1 MEQSPKPKL
10 RPKLKL
16 SYDDLKKI
24 ERVVNEEAK
33 GEGVEGRNA
42 IRGVI
47 FNRLMSDRFP
57 DTVDEVLSPREF
69 EPVGKYGSIDNIPVD
84 QDTLNE
90 RLTEMADYIQY
101 GEDASKGSTFF
112 LNKKLAKKRK
122 TDFGGKDGMT
132 IGNHTFYKSYE
143 GQEPVEDVNF
153 SHNIEVYYPEGY
165 AKGGVAMD
173 EQMDAVFKSSRA
185 EKDPVSGNDVPPGS
199 LPEEV
204 RDDIPAQLSEGE
216 YVVPADVLR
225 FYGLKFFEDLRENA
239 KIELAR
245 MDRDG
250 RIGGEPIAVMEV
262 SELSPE
268 EMEELEAIGA
278 AVGGYITQQPTQSTQ
293 ADPYQQQQMMYRQGA
308 PVAQGNAGYAYGGQ
322 VRKGYAPGGLENGEP
337 VTNAPV
343 NVTEETPDFTQPT
356 FTAPDLL
363 SQFGAGFSFT
373 QPSQAAPTEYTTV
386 TLYGPEGDI
395 ITLTLPTQQKLYEE
409 KIKEGYTTEQV
420 AVTTET
426 EVGKDDGAP
435 TPKRG
440 LKEPEIDVD
449 NIPKEELL
457 KTAQGLST
465 MNKIA
470 TAIATSAGLPVAA
483 FVNAKGVAKY
493 NDILDRLAKEDPE
506 AFEKSGLKKKGSIF
520 GGESSLYENLEDT
533 DGKEGPSFGDTW
545 LGDLLGFDDDGF
557 GVQGDSLRDSLRGSR
572 RDGSTTAATTPSSNN
587 DDDGPSPAPSPT
599 VIPTG
604 ATIATGTVLNNPDD
618 PVVSTIDASG
628 NEVVQ
633 NQSSLTAGQQAAMDW
648 DE

>member
-1 MEQSPKPKL
+1 MDQSPRPKL

-239 KIELAR
+239 KVELAR

-250 RIGGEPIAVMEV
+250 RIGGEPIAVMEI

-293 ADPYQQQQMMYRQGA
+293 VDPYQQQQMMYRQGA

-322 VRKGYAPGGLENGEP
+322 VRKGYAPGGLEDGDT

-373 QPSQAAPTEYTTV
+373 QPSQVTPTEYTTV
-386 TLYGPEGDI
+386 TLYGPSGDI

-409 KIKEGYTTEQV
+409 KIAEGYTTEQV

-426 EVGKDDGAP
+426 SVGKDDSGDTSP
-435 TPKRG
+435 QPKST
-440 LKEPEIDVD
+440 KELDVSAIASED
-449 NIPKEELL
+449 LE
-457 KTAQGLST
+457 KTAKGLST
-465 MNKIA
+465 MNNIA
-470 TAIATSAGLPVAA
+470 TAIASTVGLPVAA
-483 FVNAKGVAKY
+483 FVNTAGVAKY
-493 NDILDRLAKEDPE
+493 NDIIERMDSEGIEHDLER
-506 AFEKSGLKKKGSIF
+506 KGSIF
-520 GGESSLYENLEDT
+520 GGESSLFENLQDT
-533 DGKEGPSFGDTW
+533 SGDNKVGFADTW
-545 LGDLLGFDDDGF
+545 LGDLLGFDGEA
-557 GVQGDSLRDSLRGSR
+557 GVQGASLSASRAGARRGEVADDSN
-572 RDGSTTAATTPSSNN
+572 NN
-587 DDDGPSPAPSPT
+587 DDDGFNESSAAASNFSS
-599 VIPTG
+599 
-604 ATIATGTVLNNPDD
+604 AATGLTTVRDSDGGSRN
-618 PVVSTIDASG
+618 VTTYDADKVK
-628 NEVVQ
+628 E
-633 NQSSLTAGQQAAMDW
+633 TAKTTRVGGR
-648 DE
+648 

>member
-69 EPVGKYGSIDNIPVD
+69 EPVGKYGSVDKIPVD
-84 QDTLNE
+84 EQTLNE

-122 TDFGGKDGMT
+122 TDFDGKDGMT

-153 SHNIEVYYPEGY
+153 SHNIEVYYPDGY

-185 EKDPVSGNDVPPGS
+185 EVDPVSGNDVPPGS
-199 LPEEV
+199 LPKEV

-239 KIELAR
+239 KVELAR

-250 RIGGEPIAVMEV
+250 RIGGEPIAVMEI

-293 ADPYQQQQMMYRQGA
+293 SDPYQQQQMMYRQGA
-308 PVAQGNAGYAYGGQ
+308 PVAVGNAGYAYGG
-322 VRKGYAPGGLENGEP
+322 VVKGYAPGGLEDGDT

-343 NVTEETPDFTQPT
+343 NVQDDDLISSVDDDDFTQPT
-356 FTAPDLL
+356 FTKQDLL

-373 QPSQAAPTEYTTV
+373 QPSEAEYTTV

-395 ITLTLPTQQKLYEE
+395 ITLTLPTQKDLYEQKLS
-409 KIKEGYTTEQV
+409 EGYTTEQV
-420 AVTTET
+420 NVSTQTSVGRGGGGGGSGSRGSKQPEL
-426 EVGKDDGAP
+426 EVSA
-435 TPKRG
+435 
-440 LKEPEIDVD
+440 
-449 NIPKEELL
+449 IPKEDLE

-470 TAIATSAGLPVAA
+470 TAIAANVGLPVAA
-483 FVNAKGVAKY
+483 LINTAGVAKY
-493 NDILDRLAKEDPE
+493 NDIIERMDAEGIKHDLER
-506 AFEKSGLKKKGSIF
+506 KGSIF
-520 GGESSLYENLEDT
+520 GGESSLFGNLKDT
-533 DGKEGPSFGDTW
+533 GGELDKDGNVIGDGKVSFGDTW
-545 LGDLLGFDDDGF
+545 LGDLLGFDGKA
-557 GVQGDSLRDSLRGSR
+557 GVQGDNLRDSFGGSR
-572 RDGSTTAATTPSSNN
+572 RTGDDDDNDGGSPAVTPSSNN
-587 DDDGPSPAPSPT
+587 NQGTSSGTTYAQGESPLEKQIASEVESVQDDYITS
-599 VIPTG
+599 
-604 ATIATGTVLNNPDD
+604 
-618 PVVSTIDASG
+618 AS
-628 NEVVQ
+628 
-633 NQSSLTAGQQAAMDW
+633 AG
-648 DE
+648 

>member
-1 MEQSPKPKL
+1 MDQSPRPKL

-225 FYGLKFFEDLRENA
+225 FYGMKFFEDLRKQA
-239 KIELAR
+239 KIELAQ

-250 RIGGEPIAVMEV
+250 RIGGEPIAVMEI

-293 ADPYQQQQMMYRQGA
+293 ADPYQQQQMMYRQGS
-308 PVAQGNAGYAYGGQ
+308 PVAMGNTGYAYGGA
-322 VRKGYAPGGLENGEP
+322 VKGYAPGGLEDGEP

-373 QPSQAAPTEYTTV
+373 QPSQTTPTEYTTV

-449 NIPKEELL
+449 NIPKDELL

-533 DGKEGPSFGDTW
+533 DGKKGPSFGDTW
-545 LGDLLGFDDDGF
+545 LGDLLGFDEDGF
-557 GVQGDSLRDSLRGSR
+557 GVQGDSLSQSLRGSR

-587 DDDGPSPAPSPT
+587 DNGPSPSPTPT

-618 PVVSTIDASG
+618 PVVSTIDDSG
-628 NEVVQ
+628 NEVLQ
-633 NQSSLTAGQQAAMDW
+633 NESSLTAGQQAAMDW

>member
-1 MEQSPKPKL
+1 ME
-10 RPKLKL
+10 
-16 SYDDLKKI
+16 I
-24 ERVVNEEAK
+24 
-33 GEGVEGRNA
+33 
-42 IRGVI
+42 
-47 FNRLMSDRFP
+47 
-57 DTVDEVLSPREF
+57 
-69 EPVGKYGSIDNIPVD
+69 
-84 QDTLNE
+84 
-90 RLTEMADYIQY
+90 
-101 GEDASKGSTFF
+101 
-112 LNKKLAKKRK
+112 
-122 TDFGGKDGMT
+122 
-132 IGNHTFYKSYE
+132 
-143 GQEPVEDVNF
+143 
-153 SHNIEVYYPEGY
+153 
-165 AKGGVAMD
+165 
-173 EQMDAVFKSSRA
+173 
-185 EKDPVSGNDVPPGS
+185 
-199 LPEEV
+199 
-204 RDDIPAQLSEGE
+204 
-216 YVVPADVLR
+216 
-225 FYGLKFFEDLRENA
+225 
-239 KIELAR
+239 
-245 MDRDG
+245 
-250 RIGGEPIAVMEV
+250 

-293 ADPYQQQQMMYRQGA
+293 ADPYQQQQMMYRQGS
-308 PVAQGNAGYAYGGQ
+308 PVAMGNTGYAYGGA
-322 VRKGYAPGGLENGEP
+322 VKGYAPGGLEDGEP

-373 QPSQAAPTEYTTV
+373 QPSQTTPTEYTTV

-449 NIPKEELL
+449 NIPKDELL

-493 NDILDRLAKEDPE
+493 NDILERMDAEGIEHDLERR
-506 AFEKSGLKKKGSIF
+506 GSIF
-520 GGESSLYENLEDT
+520 GGESGLYENLEDT
-533 DGKEGPSFGDTW
+533 DGTPGASFGDTW
-545 LGDLLGFDDDGF
+545 LGDLLGFDEDGF
-557 GVQGDSLRDSLRGSR
+557 GVQGDSLSQSLRGSR
-572 RDGSTTAATTPSSNN
+572 RDGPTTAATTPSSNN
-587 DDDGPSPAPSPT
+587 DDGPSPAPTPT

-604 ATIATGTVLNNPDD
+604 ATLATGTVLNNPDD
-618 PVVSTIDASG
+618 PVVSTIDDSG
-628 NEVVQ
+628 NEVLQ
-633 NQSSLTAGQQAAMDW
+633 NESSLTAGQQAAMDW

>member
-69 EPVGKYGSIDNIPVD
+69 EPVGKYGSVDKIPVD
-84 QDTLNE
+84 ENTLNE

-199 LPEEV
+199 LPKEV

-239 KIELAR
+239 KVELAR

-250 RIGGEPIAVMEV
+250 RIGGEPIAVMEI

-293 ADPYQQQQMMYRQGA
+293 ADPYQQQQMMYRQGS
-308 PVAQGNAGYAYGGQ
+308 PVAMGNTGYAYGGA
-322 VRKGYAPGGLENGEP
+322 VKGYAPGGLEDGDT

-343 NVTEETPDFTQPT
+343 NVQDDDLISSVDDDDFTQPT
-356 FTAPDLL
+356 FTKQDLL

-373 QPSQAAPTEYTTV
+373 QPSEAEYTTV

-395 ITLTLPTQQKLYEE
+395 ITLTLPTQKDLYEQKLS
-409 KIKEGYTTEQV
+409 EGYTTEQV
-420 AVTTET
+420 NVSTQTSVGRGGGGGGSGTRGPKQPEL
-426 EVGKDDGAP
+426 EVSA
-435 TPKRG
+435 
-440 LKEPEIDVD
+440 
-449 NIPKEELL
+449 IPKEDLE

-470 TAIATSAGLPVAA
+470 TAIAANVGLPVAA
-483 FVNAKGVAKY
+483 LINTAGVAKY
-493 NDILDRLAKEDPE
+493 NDIIERMDAEGIKHDLER
-506 AFEKSGLKKKGSIF
+506 KGSIF
-520 GGESSLYENLEDT
+520 GGESSLFGNLKDT
-533 DGKEGPSFGDTW
+533 GGELDKDGNVIGDGKVSFGDTW
-545 LGDLLGFDDDGF
+545 LGDLLGFDGKA
-557 GVQGDSLRDSLRGSR
+557 GVQGDSLSKSFGGSR
-572 RDGSTTAATTPSSNN
+572 RTGGDDDKTPAPKSPGNN
-587 DDDGPSPAPSPT
+587 DKTSSGTTYAQGESPLEKQ
-599 VIPTG
+599 
-604 ATIATGTVLNNPDD
+604 IAKEVEAVKTENDYVT
-618 PVVSTIDASG
+618 SAS
-628 NEVVQ
+628 
-633 NQSSLTAGQQAAMDW
+633 AG
-648 DE
+648 